1 MILLVACKLV
11 QHTSMSASFWP
22 CLGVSGSPP
31 RPPIVLGFSTSLSSL
46 ASSTSVLCVGVGTLP
61 SESTR
66 TPPPA
71 PSEKLHGQTS
81 HIGEYSTHNL
91 DATGL
96 SHWSA
101 GWAVQSTQTTST
113 TRCSL
118 SASGRV
124 IVYGGRA
131 YAEMRLILAKMIWS
145 CDLEPDP
152 RWRTWWIDI
161 RFSRSGRSLSLLC
174 RWGRS

>member
-1 MILLVACKLV
+1 LVACKLV
-11 QHTSMSASFWP
+11 SASSSQCLRISRFSLRSPIILGTSMLESF
-22 CLGVSGSPP
+22 
-31 RPPIVLGFSTSLSSL
+31 ID
-46 ASSTSVLCVGVGTLP
+46 SSTSVSCTGVGTLP
-61 SESTR
+61 GESTR

-91 DATGL
+91 DVTGL

-101 GWAVQSTQTTST
+101 EWAVQSTQTTST

-118 SASGRV
+118 SASGHV

-145 CDLEPDP
+145 YDLEPDP

-174 RWGRS
+174 EWGRS